1 MVDEAKGQNLSKV
14 AFVLAKIM
22 NTVEII
28 TDEFGI
34 RIKDLGEKSFMMD
47 REDLSII
54 VNENTVFDIIS
65 GSKKNLLK
73 PVSFGS
79 AASLVHKT

>member
-1 MVDEAKGQNLSKV
+1 MVDEVKGQNLSKV
-14 AFVLAKIM
+14 AFVLAKMI

-34 RIKDLGEKSFMMD
+34 RIKDLGEKSIMMD

-54 VNENTVFDIIS
+54 INENTVLDIIS
-65 GSKKNLLK
+65 GNKRNLLK
-73 PVSFGS
+73 PISFGS